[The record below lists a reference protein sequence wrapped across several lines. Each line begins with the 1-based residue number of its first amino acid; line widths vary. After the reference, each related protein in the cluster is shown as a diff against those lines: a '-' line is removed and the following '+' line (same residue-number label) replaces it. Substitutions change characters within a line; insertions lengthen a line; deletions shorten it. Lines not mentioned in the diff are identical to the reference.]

1 MCDIRTVLFEE
12 ILVSFD
18 TYSKWEHSIFQLES
32 EKEKADNAL
41 VTTDAYRMAFEEQL
55 SRNRTLVK
63 QIAELVALP
72 CPQPSKASKVKAALK
87 WLVKQL
93 NEGKFHVVSK

>member
-1 MCDIRTVLFEE
+1 
-12 ILVSFD
+12 
-18 TYSKWEHSIFQLES
+18 
-32 EKEKADNAL
+32 
-41 VTTDAYRMAFEEQL
+41 MAFEEQL

-72 CPQPSKASKVKAALK
+72 CPQPSKASKARAALK

-93 NEGKFHVVSK
+93 NEGKFRVLSNFRITCPALMYNN

>member
-1 MCDIRTVLFEE
+1 ML
-12 ILVSFD
+12 
-18 TYSKWEHSIFQLES
+18 FQLEC
-32 EKEKADNAL
+32 EKRRADDAL

-63 QIAELVALP
+63 QIAELVAIP
-72 CPQPSKASKVKAALK
+72 CPQPSKASKAKAALK

-93 NEGKFHVVSK
+93 NEGK